1 LKNKGRLRYLAFL
14 CVGAA
19 VCLSAFEAHAEESY
33 SLVNLKVPQTKW
45 LAYVV
50 PPKAIPQKLL
60 AAAAKSPYGKYNY
73 CPFLVRAIVQHGE
86 REAAFAML
94 DLDGDETKLIKVGQ
108 KFEHGG
114 ERFYVKSIT
123 ANAVRLRSGASTLK
137 CRLFK

>member
-1 LKNKGRLRYLAFL
+1 MKSKGRARYLAIL

-19 VCLSAFEAHAEESY
+19 IWLSADEGHAKDPY
-33 SLVNLKVPQTKW
+33 ALVNLDVPQTQW

-50 PPKAIPQKLL
+50 SPKAIPEKLL
-60 AAAAKSPYGKYNY
+60 AVAAKSPYAKYNY

-86 REAAFAML
+86 GESAFAML
-94 DLDGDETKLIKVGQ
+94 DIDGDETKLIKVGQ
-108 KFEHGG
+108 KFEHEG

-123 ANAVRLRSGASTLK
+123 AKVVRLRSGSTTLK